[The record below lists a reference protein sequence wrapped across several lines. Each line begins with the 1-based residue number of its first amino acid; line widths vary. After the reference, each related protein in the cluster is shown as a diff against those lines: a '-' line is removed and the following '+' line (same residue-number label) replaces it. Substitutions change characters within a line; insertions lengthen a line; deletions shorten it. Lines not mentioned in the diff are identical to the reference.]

1 MQNYKTSRRK
11 HSRIVDFG
19 VSYKL
24 LITTAKPQSRK
35 GFLAERRIS
44 TMSLRCTYTF
54 TLKGRSERRQ
64 VNQEKPGRRGGQ
76 GAAKDQEPFF
86 FFNLVDQQSCVN
98 FCCMAK

>member
-11 HSRIVDFG
+11 HSRIGDLG
-19 VSYKL
+19 LSYKL

-35 GFLAERRIS
+35 GFLAERRTS
-44 TMSLRCTYTF
+44 TMSLRRTCTF

-64 VNQEKPGRRGGQ
+64 VNQEEPGRRGGQ
-76 GAAKDQEPFF
+76 GAAKTRSLF